1 MGISMNM
8 RKLADHIISVA
19 NQNGR
24 SITNLQLQKILYFT
38 LRNSV
43 PIIGI
48 DGAEKTYDEPFLVW
62 KYGPVVKSQY
72 DRFYSYGSSP
82 IIEELP
88 ESEEYAG
95 LNDLIIQFLDMDV
108 FRMVNASHTH
118 SFWKQNESSLVYGRS
133 NIEYPLKE
141 VLRKDEK

>member
-1 MGISMNM
+1 MGISMSM
-8 RKLADHIISVA
+8 RELADHIISVA
-19 NQNGR
+19 NKNGE

-43 PIIGI
+43 PIIGEEEV
-48 DGAEKTYDEPFLVW
+48 EKTYDEPFLVW

-82 IIEELP
+82 IIEDLP
-88 ESEEYAG
+88 ESEKYAG
-95 LNDLIIQFLDMDV
+95 LNVIISKLLVIDV

-118 SFWKQNESSLVYGRS
+118 KFWKQNESRIVCGRS
-133 NIEYPLKE
+133 DVEYPLKE
-141 VLRKDEK
+141 VLRKR